1 MEGIRTMQELKFFR
15 EQIRV
20 ITPEQGTLLL
30 DNRLPS
36 ELRSRTGLY
45 LAKEGDS
52 FVAFDYS
59 DAERNIQAWELWNA
73 PRRFVYSMEND
84 SEGWVEGFPDIV
96 DAIHYL
102 MGMSPD
108 DIEKDK
114 EELTVLRRFKR
125 WRLRRRL
132 ERVFALDHRMRE
144 RPLSQRGLP
153 QNTIFKFLEGSIA
166 QWRR

>member
-1 MEGIRTMQELKFFR
+1 MRELEFFR
-15 EQIRV
+15 EQIRG

-73 PRRFVYSMEND
+73 PRRFVYSPEKD
-84 SEGWVEGFPDIV
+84 CEGWVEGFREPI

-108 DIEKDK
+108 EIEEDK
-114 EELTVLRRFKR
+114 EDVTVLRRFKR
-125 WRLRRRL
+125 WWLRRRL

-153 QNTIFKFLEGSIA
+153 QNTMFKLLKGSIA